1 MTTAS
6 PERTG
11 FWSRPSVWKAVLL
24 VLGYLV
30 FYLAVGRLISRLVG
44 DRADADDPLGTAA
57 GILLVAAPIAV
68 GGLALALFAAR
79 QGWIAEIFGRQRVE
93 GRRWMWIAPVL
104 VLGAVVAHV
113 AGVDWSRWS
122 AGQLAALA
130 VLGACVGFTEEL
142 ATRGFVV
149 RMVRD
154 AGHGERLVAFLS
166 SLLFALMHLSNLISG
181 MSLKVVAGTVVYTFA
196 FGMCMYLTMRVTG
209 TIWAAIVL
217 HGLTDPTTMLASGGI
232 DTAVGAA
239 PSGASQAAL
248 ILTLALIGFGFV
260 AVLFVRGRSSVTT
273 REA

>member
-6 PERTG
+6 HDRTG
-11 FWSRPSVWKAVLL
+11 FWSRPTIGKAVLL
-24 VLGYLV
+24 VLGYLA
-30 FYLAVGRLISRLVG
+30 FYLAVGQLIGRLFGGGV
-44 DRADADDPLGTAA
+44 DEDDPLGTAG
-57 GILLVAAPIAV
+57 GILLVAAPIAI
-68 GGLALALFAAR
+68 GGVALALFAAR
-79 QGWIAEIFGRQRVE
+79 QGWLAEIFGRQPVE

-104 VLGAVVAHV
+104 VLGAIVAHL

-130 VLGACVGFTEEL
+130 VLGVCVGFTEEL

-149 RMVRD
+149 RMVRE

-181 MSLKVVAGTVVYTFA
+181 MSLQVVAGTVVYTFA

-217 HGLTDPTTMLASGGI
+217 HGLTDPTTMLAAGGI

-239 PSGASQAAL
+239 PSGSSQVALVLTTAL
-248 ILTLALIGFGFV
+248 IAFGFV
-260 AVLFVRGRSSVTT
+260 AVLFVKGRGGVTT
-273 REA
+273 PEG